1 MKYFSMEQDAH
12 AIGAASAAGSRHL
25 GRQLNKEASPEALIK
40 TWDMYNRLQRDPH
53 EDPDPDPAVRLHVHV
68 QMSGL
73 GFHDMRTS
81 AVWAALM

>member
-12 AIGAASAAGSRHL
+12 ANGAAAGSRHL

-40 TWDMYNRLQRDPH
+40 TWDMYNRLQRDHPH
-53 EDPDPDPAVRLHVHV
+53 EDPDPDPAVRSHVHV
-68 QMSGL
+68 RIS

-81 AVWAALM
+81 AV